1 MLVHV
6 RTPHT
11 DFTIDGVFPSELLV
25 RINEMFSLDCLD
37 SNEGLKDSIYLK
49 AQDMDWYK
57 KAESLESLGGNLRF
71 YRVRKGL
78 TQAQLSKETGIS
90 KPLISMM
97 EKDKVSISK
106 QNALVLSRFFNVPLG
121 QFIR

>member
-11 DFTIDGVFPSELLV
+11 DFTIEGVFPSELLV
-25 RINEMFSLDCLD
+25 RINEMFSLECLD
-37 SNEGLKDSIYLK
+37 SNEGINDSIYLK